1 MKKNI
6 DITAIT
12 NFAKGKYSYSD
23 YLKVKKLFADY
34 KTDELY
40 DHLYPDWCDFVEKN
54 DDSSTLDHIFEK
66 IQYRILLEEKNDIK
80 KRSIWSVYSKV
91 AAILLL
97 PVIALSI
104 LYYFS
109 SQTVQQSPATQLA
122 QSWVEINAPAGSRV
136 EFSLPDGSRGWLNSG
151 STLKYSPVF
160 TDQRKVALTGEA
172 WFDVKHLENSNFT
185 VSVKDMVIN
194 DLGTTFNVSAYN
206 DDQFT
211 SVILEEGKVE
221 IDGTT
226 GVFNEILQPNEKLS
240 FDKNARVISVKSVD
254 ASRFSAWKD
263 GYLVIDDETLGQ
275 VEGRIERWYNIE
287 LVIEDETIKNYRF
300 KATFKDE
307 PIEEVLRLLA
317 KTTPMSYDIDNR
329 VNDTNGHY
337 EQKRVTIKLKK

>member
-1 MKKNI
+1 
-6 DITAIT
+6 
-12 NFAKGKYSYSD
+12 
-23 YLKVKKLFADY
+23 L
-34 KTDELY
+34 
-40 DHLYPDWCDFVEKN
+40 
-54 DDSSTLDHIFEK
+54 
-66 IQYRILLEEKNDIK
+66 QYRILLEEKSGSK
-80 KRSIWSVYSKV
+80 SRSIWSVYSKV

-97 PVIALSI
+97 PVIALSL
-104 LYYFS
+104 LYYYS
-109 SQTVQQSPATQLA
+109 NKTVQQSPATQFA

-160 TDQRKVALTGEA
+160 TNQREVDLTGEA
-172 WFDVKHLENSNFT
+172 WFDVKHLEKSNFT

-194 DLGTTFNVSAYN
+194 DLGTKFNVSAYN
-206 DDQFT
+206 DDQFS

-240 FDKNARVISVKSVD
+240 FDKNARAISVKAVD

-275 VEGRIERWYNIE
+275 VEGRIERWYNID
-287 LVIEDETIKNYRF
+287 LVIKDETIKNYRF

-317 KTTPMSYDIDNR
+317 KTTPMTYDFDIR
-329 VNDTNGHY
+329 ESDTDGLY
-337 EQKRVTIKLKK
+337 KQKRVTIKLKE